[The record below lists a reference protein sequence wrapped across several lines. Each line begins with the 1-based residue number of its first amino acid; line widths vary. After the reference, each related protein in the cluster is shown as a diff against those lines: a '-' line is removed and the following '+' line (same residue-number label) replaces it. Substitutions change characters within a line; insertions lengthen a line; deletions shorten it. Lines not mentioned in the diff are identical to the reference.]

1 MATKGWSF
9 GALVDALK
17 QTAFTDSSVNAV
29 AGQIPILDPNAN
41 LLLPSTAVAG
51 GNGLIISGPSPDY
64 RLSLGNIRDSTGAA
78 TPQNWFPASLNF
90 KVGTDTA
97 DFGLIRSNGPVAW
110 GYGIA
115 QNGSAVYQYR
125 KNSGRHKFVGTI
137 LSSRLS
143 LGIASNDVTNDGT
156 EQFYITPNGASST
169 NFGHTTHTWN
179 LGASGTINA
188 GIIDGG
194 DINAGI
200 RCQPTGGSWEDW
212 TKLPAGVQVDLNGAS
227 ASVIARAT
235 LWGNRHVA
243 SFTAAFTNNTSTA
256 RINAGGA
263 TLTMLDND
271 SDSTLSLGKGGFT
284 AAGSITAGGYVRGGW
299 GSSIMHPDGNI
310 EGSIWGGYL
319 RNWIGNN
326 FCQAVRLWGR
336 TVIRDSG
343 GRVELPSGCVYVG
356 MSGSNYNPEI
366 WASYAQIQYLINNN
380 WVNVTGN

>member
-17 QTAFTDSSVNAV
+17 QTAFTDSSVNAI

-51 GNGLIISGPSPDY
+51 GNGLIVSGPSPDY
-64 RLSLGNIRDSTGAA
+64 RVSLGNIRDSTGAS

-90 KVGTDTA
+90 KVGTDSA

-137 LSSRLS
+137 LSGRLS

-156 EQFYITPNGASST
+156 EQFYITPSGASST

-179 LGASGTINA
+179 LGASGTINS
-188 GIIDGG
+188 GVIDGG
-194 DINAGI
+194 DANAGI
-200 RCQPTGGSWEDW
+200 RCQPSGGSWDDW

-256 RINAGGA
+256 RINAGGS
-263 TLTMLDND
+263 TLTMLDNG

-284 AAGSITAGGYVRGGW
+284 AAGSVVAGAYVKSGW

-310 EGSIWGGYL
+310 QGPLWGGYI
-319 RNWIGNN
+319 RDWMINTFVRG
-326 FCQAVRLWGR
+326 VRLFGR
-336 TVIRDSG
+336 TNVEDTG
-343 GRVELPSGCVYVG
+343 GKVQIPAGCVFTG
-356 MSGSNYNPEI
+356 MSGANYAHWM
-366 WASYAQIQYLINNN
+366 WADYSQMQVLIGQN
-380 WVNVTGN
+380 WVNVGGN